1 MPKPP
6 SHPVIV
12 VPGITATA
20 LRDEYP
26 LPTESVW
33 SVLRKDYA
41 RVALHPDNLRY
52 EAREPA
58 RLAADQLFGVAYE
71 EFIEELRY
79 NLRQREDE
87 PVPVFPFAYDWRHP
101 LEVIE
106 RHLEAFVEEVIE
118 RTKLLKHYHN
128 SGYGD
133 DPKVN
138 VVGHSMGGLVI
149 AGYLERA
156 GNKARVA
163 KVATLATPFRG
174 SFEAVVQL
182 ATGTSNLSGA
192 APSSRERETAR
203 VTPALYHL
211 IPNFRRG
218 LEVAPGLP
226 KSLFNVDIWQPSIV
240 STLSEYIRLK
250 GLPPKDPKAPKR
262 LDRAKQLFASL
273 LAAARAHRKR
283 VDSLKLSQ
291 AGLDAKDWLCVVG
304 VDAETR
310 VKLEVIRQ
318 GRYPDFRIAGKH
330 RVNQW
335 DDADKDRS
343 LTGDGTVPFAGG
355 VPNFLPLETLVCVTP
370 GDFGYWE
377 VSDKAL
383 MKVAG
388 FHGIMPNMNML
399 HRLVVRHF
407 TGRSDRRQNT
417 WGRPAP
423 SVQDKDWQPPLRLR
437 NKG

>member
-128 SGYGD
+128 SG
-133 DPKVN
+133 
-138 VVGHSMGGLVI
+138 SL
-149 AGYLERA
+149 
-156 GNKARVA
+156 
-163 KVATLATPFRG
+163 
-174 SFEAVVQL
+174 
-182 ATGTSNLSGA
+182 LSG
-192 APSSRERETAR
+192 
-203 VTPALYHL
+203 
-211 IPNFRRG
+211 
-218 LEVAPGLP
+218 
-226 KSLFNVDIWQPSIV
+226 
-240 STLSEYIRLK
+240 
-250 GLPPKDPKAPKR
+250 
-262 LDRAKQLFASL
+262 
-273 LAAARAHRKR
+273 
-283 VDSLKLSQ
+283 
-291 AGLDAKDWLCVVG
+291 
-304 VDAETR
+304 
-310 VKLEVIRQ
+310 
-318 GRYPDFRIAGKH
+318 
-330 RVNQW
+330 
-335 DDADKDRS
+335 
-343 LTGDGTVPFAGG
+343 
-355 VPNFLPLETLVCVTP
+355 
-370 GDFGYWE
+370 
-377 VSDKAL
+377 
-383 MKVAG
+383 
-388 FHGIMPNMNML
+388 
-399 HRLVVRHF
+399 
-407 TGRSDRRQNT
+407 
-417 WGRPAP
+417 
-423 SVQDKDWQPPLRLR
+423 
-437 NKG
+437 